1 MRHMVGEELQASE
14 RDNSPPINEGETALR
29 IGKGPRAKAAR
40 SVEKKSDAIPR
51 KHNQKTNIDKCENFS
66 LTAVMNSP
74 IDRSSIFCLPSFV
87 YRAIGTAL

>member
-1 MRHMVGEELQASE
+1 MVGEELEAYE
-14 RDNSPPINEGETALR
+14 RDNSAPINEGEMAVR
-29 IGKGPRAKAAR
+29 IGRGPRAKATR
-40 SVEKKSDAIPR
+40 SVRKKSDAIPR
-51 KHNQKTNIDKCENFS
+51 NHNQKTNIDKCENFS

>member
-1 MRHMVGEELQASE
+1 MRHMVGEELQAYE

-40 SVEKKSDAIPR
+40 SVRKKSDAIPR
-51 KHNQKTNIDKCENFS
+51 KHNQKTNINKSENFS
-66 LTAVMNSP
+66 LTTVMNSP